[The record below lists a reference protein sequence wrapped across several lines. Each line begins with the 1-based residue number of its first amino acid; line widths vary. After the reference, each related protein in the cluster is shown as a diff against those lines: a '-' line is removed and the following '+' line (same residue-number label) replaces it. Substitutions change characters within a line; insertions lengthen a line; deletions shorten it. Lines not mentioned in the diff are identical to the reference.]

1 MKMLPRDEVTSTTH
15 RNQAKAILADEK
27 KRQKLIAEN
36 HKTYVEYVLKTKGSH
51 DPKGEVK

>member
-1 MKMLPRDEVTSTTH
+1 MLPRDEVTSTTH

-36 HKTYVEYVLKTKGSH
+36 HKTYVEYVLKTTGSH